1 MASAIHSET
10 ARLIDE
16 WPTVVHAIF
25 NVSLFILVLTVIIF
39 IYVILLRVRNN
50 ILARYKTRFKQ
61 HWRRIIFD
69 WMSGTKIEPAELGR
83 RDQLLLMELWRD
95 LRRLIDDDS
104 AEAINDFAR
113 TFHLD
118 ETAAGILQ
126 YRSYNSE
133 HKKIWL
139 QLQAID
145 VARAL
150 HTEAAVAALL
160 RASDSSNFQVN
171 VAATCALVELHHE
184 RADLSVL
191 SSLMQFHH
199 WVPYIVARVSRAG
212 GSDILHLVG
221 EQMDYMDDQQA
232 RNLISLTEAS
242 DDRSLLPLLIDIL
255 HKTTDIQEQA
265 SILRA
270 LERLGDHSHVKYI
283 LPYLQDEEPV
293 LRLRAVSALG
303 KLGDVNDLKQILPL
317 CSDEHWWVR
326 YRAAESYLQISRP
339 DSEGFSRLLNS
350 LMDTPA
356 GEMFNH
362 VYAEM
367 NNA

>member
-16 WPTVVHAIF
+16 WPTVAHAIF
-25 NVSLFILVLTVIIF
+25 NVTLFILTLTVIIF
-39 IYVILLRVRNN
+39 IYVILLRVSNN
-50 ILARYKTRFKQ
+50 IQARYKSRFKQ
-61 HWRRIIFD
+61 RWRRIIFD
-69 WMSGTKIEPAELGR
+69 WMSGNRIEPEELGR

-95 LRRLIDDDS
+95 LRRLLEDDS
-104 AEAINDFAR
+104 AAAVNDFAR
-113 TFHLD
+113 SFRLD

-126 YRSYNSE
+126 YRSYNSKN
-133 HKKIWL
+133 KKVWL

-150 HTEAAVAALL
+150 HTEVAVAALL
-160 RASDSSNFQVN
+160 RASDSSNFRVN
-171 VAATCALVELHHE
+171 VAATCALVELQHE

-191 SSLMQFHH
+191 ASLMQFDRF
-199 WVPYIVARVSRAG
+199 VPYIVARVSRAG

-221 EQMDYMDDQQA
+221 KQMDSLDDQQA

-242 DDRSLLPLLIDIL
+242 DDRSLLPMLVDIL
-255 HKTTDIQEQA
+255 HKTTDLQEQA

-270 LERLGDHSHVKYI
+270 LGRLGDHSHVKYI
-283 LPYLQDEEPV
+283 IPYLRDKDPV

-303 KLGDVNDLKQILPL
+303 KLGDANDLDLILPL
-317 CSDEHWWVR
+317 CSDEHWWIR
-326 YRAAESYLQISRP
+326 YRAAQSYLRISQP
-339 DSEGFSRLLNS
+339 DGEAFSRLLNS
-350 LMDTPA
+350 LTNTPA

-362 VYAEM
+362 VYTEM